1 MMTIHPAG
9 RQEERDGD
17 REEEEDDDDEDS
29 EREAWGSE
37 DQDDEEDEAL
47 DSLCE
52 RIKALRE
59 EHGCPHGGC
68 KAAVLYEVMG
78 DVEQYCKDHE
88 IIGKARRVKDE
99 HGGSIILPEEWCEKP
114 GSKPVPTR
122 TLFVTE
128 KGGEAKIPLRYGWIK
143 SYLGAM
149 LTCLRLVAW
158 TYRLWGAANWLSS
171 CQVGQGRRGLLHHL

>member
-29 EREAWGSE
+29 KREAWGSE

-68 KAAVLYEVMG
+68 KAGV
-78 DVEQYCKDHE
+78 C
-88 IIGKARRVKDE
+88 
-99 HGGSIILPEEWCEKP
+99 P
-114 GSKPVPTR
+114 
-122 TLFVTE
+122 F
-128 KGGEAKIPLRYGWIK
+128 
-143 SYLGAM
+143 
-149 LTCLRLVAW
+149 
-158 TYRLWGAANWLSS
+158 
-171 CQVGQGRRGLLHHL
+171 

>member
-1 MMTIHPAG
+1 MTIHPAG
-9 RQEERDGD
+9 RQEESGGD

-29 EREAWGSE
+29 GREAWGSE
-37 DQDDEEDEAL
+37 DQDEAL

-99 HGGSIILPEEWCEKP
+99 HGGSIISPEDWC
-114 GSKPVPTR
+114 
-122 TLFVTE
+122 
-128 KGGEAKIPLRYGWIK
+128 
-143 SYLGAM
+143 
-149 LTCLRLVAW
+149 
-158 TYRLWGAANWLSS
+158 
-171 CQVGQGRRGLLHHL
+171 